1 MLYDNCKE
9 YLTRYTE
16 VELSAHKVNYEAKC
30 PGHLATQVTI
40 FNCLTSPYDSWSKSG
55 TLAGEDV
62 YVRVVG
68 GEFYELE

>member
-1 MLYDNCKE
+1 MLYDNYKE

-30 PGHLATQVTI
+30 PGHLATQATI
-40 FNCLTSPYDSWSKSG
+40 LDCLTSPYDSWSKSG

-62 YVRVVG
+62 YVWVVG